1 MHAEI
6 EISKQ
11 LCPADYA
18 DERRMK
24 NISEDHET
32 SDQLCPADHAD
43 ERREKKSA
51 EISEISGKMNLQI
64 LGDQRAI
71 VSRRYRRCTLRKKI
85 SEDQQ

>member
-51 EISEISGKMNLQI
+51 KIRRSASNCVPQISQMNAERKN
-64 LGDQRAI
+64 QRRS
-71 VSRRYRRCTLRKKI
+71 V
-85 SEDQQ
+85 